1 MQQHVQRF
9 TRRLERAP
17 NPKQVGKQLQVMRRR
32 DESTCVSAASASCL
46 AASNAKEDAG
56 GAMLLGAIAA
66 ESDAGADAGT
76 ATPTSGELG
85 VDI

>member
-1 MQQHVQRF
+1 
-9 TRRLERAP
+9 
-17 NPKQVGKQLQVMRRR
+17 
-32 DESTCVSAASASCL
+32 
-46 AASNAKEDAG
+46 
-56 GAMLLGAIAA
+56 MLLGAIAA